1 MLQLT
6 LRTLLAYI
14 DDTLEP
20 SQAQALGKLVAES
33 DEVKELV
40 ERIKKV
46 TRRRGLTTPLPSGG
60 DETADPNTVA
70 AYLDNA
76 LDSAT
81 IKQVEETCLT
91 SDVHLA
97 EVAACH
103 QILTLLLTEPAR
115 VPPRAHRR
123 MYQLVPAPAA
133 DPNRKP
139 NKALPIGG
147 IAPPTAD
154 SQEPDDADAAY
165 LLGMRRYASATTWA
179 ARFALIGIASV
190 LLVLVAGAAVLSL
203 QRQKVDPP
211 EVAAGSSAQYPAP
224 IIVLP
229 PAPPAPKA
237 KDKEPDPPVPPKPKD
252 KEPEPPAVPP
262 MPPPRVI
269 DPADVKPVDPG
280 PGLGDPIPPPSAIVR
295 DIAVVNT
302 LRVLVVTQATDGAGW
317 ARVRVKDIDDVAVQ
331 SNAALM
337 ALPGYKADVSLDK
350 AVVMRLWGNVPE
362 QLPYR
367 VFESR
372 VKVHV
377 PPPGFDADITL
388 LGGRVYLKSAK
399 ATGAKVRLRLGAG
412 DKAEVWDVR
421 IPDATTDVLAE
432 LMSWFAPGT
441 PYARKGGSKPRLEG
455 RVAVVTGEVA
465 FETRGNR
472 FKKIDK
478 LARWHQ
484 VTWDS
489 VTDTLTEPALIE
501 VAQREQLLDREPSN
515 PTTGDLNKQVTRLL
529 TAAADKVTTRE
540 LVGAVIKD
548 RVGPELVDVP
558 PADQGLVSRLAV
570 YARAALCD
578 STADGAA
585 GLNLLVDV
593 LRSELPW
600 LSRQA
605 VVTAL
610 VNWLARDVGNTERL
624 LPVLTGKGL
633 SENNADKLAELLRG
647 FVSPQKPNPDRL
659 DELVVAGGRKHPLL
673 GDPELAV
680 REAALWNLMSARL
693 ESWVPL
699 PLGYNVGNAG
709 AKVDSPDYAAF
720 LRSMKAEVEDIKKKQ
735 MPMKK

>member
-20 SQAQALGKLVAES
+20 TQARALGKLVAES
-33 DEVKELV
+33 EEVKELV

-46 TRRRGLTTPLPSGG
+46 TRRRGLATPALTNG
-60 DETADPNTVA
+60 DDTADPNTVA

-81 IKQVEETCLT
+81 IKQVEETCLG
-91 SDVHLA
+91 SDAHLA

-115 VPPRAHRR
+115 VPPHAHRR
-123 MYQLVPAPAA
+123 MYQLVPPPAA
-133 DPNRKP
+133 EPGRKP

-147 IAPPTAD
+147 AAPPTHEQLE
-154 SQEPDDADAAY
+154 SDDADAAL
-165 LLGMRRYASATTWA
+165 LLGLKRYGTATTWA
-179 ARFALIGIASV
+179 ARFVLIGTAAV
-190 LLVLVAGAAVLSL
+190 LLVMLAGAALLSL

-211 EVAAGSSAQYPAP
+211 EVAAGNSAQFAAP
-224 IIVLP
+224 VIVIQP
-229 PAPPAPKA
+229 PVVPPVPKPN
-237 KDKEPDPPVPPKPKD
+237 DVEPPVPPKPKD
-252 KEPEPPAVPP
+252 KEPDPVPP
-262 MPPPRVI
+262 MPPPRMV

-295 DIAVVNT
+295 DIAVVKT
-302 LRVLVVTQATDGAGW
+302 ARVLVVTQPTDGAGW
-317 ARVRVKDIDDVAVQ
+317 RRLRVKENDDQAVE
-331 SNAALM
+331 SNSALM
-337 ALPGYKADVSLDK
+337 ALPGYKADVSIEK
-350 AVVMRLWGNVPE
+350 AVLVRLWGNVPE
-362 QLPYR
+362 QMPYR
-367 VFESR
+367 VLESR
-372 VKVHV
+372 VKFHV

-388 LGGRVYLKSAK
+388 LGGRIYLKSEK
-399 ATGAKVRLRLGAG
+399 AAGAKVRLRLGTG
-412 DKAEVWDVR
+412 DKPEVWDVT

-432 LMSWFAPGT
+432 LVSWFAPGT
-441 PYARKGGSKPRLEG
+441 AYARKGGSKPRLEG
-455 RVAVVTGEVA
+455 RVAVVFGTAA

-478 LARWHQ
+478 MARWHQ

-489 VTDTLTEPALIE
+489 VTDTLSDPKL
-501 VAQREQLLDREPSN
+501 VDPDQRQRELLLDREPSN
-515 PTTGDLNKQVTRLL
+515 PTTGELNKQVTRLL

-540 LVGAVIKD
+540 VIGAVIKD
-548 RVGPELVDVP
+548 RVGPELPDIP
-558 PADQGLVSRLAV
+558 PADQGLVSRLSV

-585 GLNLLVDV
+585 GLSLLVDV

-605 VVTAL
+605 GVTAL

-624 LPVLTGKGL
+624 LPVLLQKEIT
-633 SENNADKLAELLRG
+633 ENNADVLLRLMRG
-647 FVSPQKPNPDRL
+647 FVSPQKPDLSRL
-659 DELVVAGGRKHPLL
+659 DELVVPGDRKHPLL
-673 GDPELAV
+673 GDPDIAV

-699 PLGYNVGNAG
+699 PLGYNVGNVG
-709 AKVDSPDYAAF
+709 AKVDSPEYAGF
-720 LRSMKAEVEDIKKKQ
+720 LRSMKAEVDDIKKKQ